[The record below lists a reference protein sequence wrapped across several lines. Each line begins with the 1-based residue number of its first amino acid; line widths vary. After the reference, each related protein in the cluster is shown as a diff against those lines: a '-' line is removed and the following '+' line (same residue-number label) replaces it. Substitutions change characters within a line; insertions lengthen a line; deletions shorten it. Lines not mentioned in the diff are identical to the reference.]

1 MKTTARTAT
10 SVVLLLVVTLV
21 FSGSAAVAQPSGP
34 TQDKPAA
41 VEVRPAGAS
50 AQSQSNVPPVAGRP
64 AEAPRG
70 PQPPSAVAPGQPL
83 VADKK
88 AIGVP
93 EPTVVLKPGEVPAV
107 KFDQPNYDFGRIP
120 AGTSVNHSFWF
131 TNTGNGPLEIL
142 KVQPACG
149 CTVAGAYD
157 RIVPPGESG
166 KIPLV
171 LNTGKTSGKAS
182 KSITV
187 FTNIPG
193 TGGTTPLQISG
204 ETWLPLEANPANA
217 SFGRLTREQAAKGDV
232 RKVTLVNNVPT
243 PANPTDIRCSNSAFT
258 ALVTVLEP
266 GRKFE
271 LTVTLA
277 PQEKPGSVSGTIDFS
292 TGLTESPTMQLPV
305 NAFIAPDLEVS
316 PDRFFLPGGRTAPMT
331 REFFVRNNASQPL
344 KVTEVSVTNPALKTN
359 LQEMQPGTQYRI
371 TVEVPADFNAPPTG
385 EKITFKTDSTTTP
398 QGEIPIIGQPA
409 QPAQPAQP
417 TAAAVSATP
426 VTAGPGAPPAAGTG
440 ATAPPAAG
448 IGVTP
453 QPAPAAQIRP
463 AGSQSPAPAQPGR

>member
-1 MKTTARTAT
+1 MKVNARVAT
-10 SVVLLLVVTLV
+10 SVVLMMIAPLLFV
-21 FSGSAAVAQPSGP
+21 GSAAVAQSSGP
-34 TQDKPAA
+34 AQDKPAA
-41 VEVRPAGAS
+41 VEVRPAGAQ
-50 AQSQSNVPPVAGRP
+50 AQPQSNVPPVAGQP
-64 AEAPRG
+64 AEALRG
-70 PQPPSAVAPGQPL
+70 PQPPSAVPTGQPPM
-83 VADKK
+83 ADKK

-120 AGTSVNHSFWF
+120 AGTAVRLDFWF
-131 TNTGNGPLEIL
+131 TNAGNGPLEIL
-142 KVQPACG
+142 KVQPSCG

-171 LNTGKTSGKAS
+171 LHTGKTSGRAS

-187 FTNIPG
+187 FTNVPG
-193 TGGTTPLQISG
+193 ADGTLQLQING
-204 ETWLPLEANPANA
+204 ETWLPLEANPASA

-243 PANPTDIRCSNSAFT
+243 PANLTDVRCSNSAFT
-258 ALVTVLEP
+258 AQVAVLEP

-271 LTVTLA
+271 LTVNLA
-277 PQEKPGSVSGTIDFS
+277 PQEKPGSVSGTVDFS

-305 NAFIAPDLEVS
+305 SAFIAPDLEVS

-371 TVEVPADFNAPPTG
+371 TVEVPADFDAPPIG
-385 EKITFKTDSTTTP
+385 EEITFKTDSTATP
-398 QGEIPIIGQPA
+398 QGEIPIIG

-426 VTAGPGAPPAAGTG
+426 VTPGTG
-440 ATAPPAAG
+440 AAAQPAAG

-453 QPAPAAQIRP
+453 QAAPAVQIRP
-463 AGSQSPAPAQPGR
+463 AGSQPPAPAQPGH